1 MKKLLL
7 LLPLLL
13 LLTFTSCNKDKDIP
27 DSIKFSIPNSLPI
40 IKITINGV
48 KAKLL
53 LDTGA
58 SISMIDSALCE
69 KYNFK
74 VYSLEDMSVS
84 GIGGSQILYHTKG
97 LETYYDEQPMY
108 IRFKSA
114 NLSNLR
120 KNVGVEGLVG
130 TDYLRQHK
138 MVIDYKNNVLRKSN
152 ILD

>member
-27 DSIKFSIPNSLPI
+27 ESIKFSIPNRLPVL
-40 IKITINGV
+40 KVTINGV
-48 KAKLL
+48 QGRLL

-58 SISMIDSALCE
+58 GLSMIDSSVCK
-69 KYNFK
+69 KYGFD
-74 VYSLEDMSVS
+74 VYALEDMVVN
-84 GIGGSQILYHTKG
+84 GIGGSQVLYHTKG
-97 LETYYDEQPMY
+97 VEVYYDEQPMY

-114 NLSNLR
+114 NLSAIR
-120 KNVGVEGLVG
+120 KQLGVVGIVG

-138 MVIDYKNNVLRKSN
+138 MIIDYKNNVLRKSS